1 MEDVEY
7 SCFCCG
13 VPVPFLLDSE
23 SLEWERDSP
32 MESEWDGVDF
42 FLINF
47 VINGSSEVKSP
58 TPLTCGP
65 SYHTLFISPLSL
77 TSPLPL
83 LLLLPPPFASG
94 ESGDGVQEEVLAKLN
109 L

>member
-1 MEDVEY
+1 MEEVEY

-13 VPVPFLLDSE
+13 VPVLDSE
-23 SLEWERDSP
+23 SLEWELDSP

-42 FLINF
+42 FFPNF
-47 VINGSSEVKSP
+47 VTNGSSEVKSP

-65 SYHTLFISPLSL
+65 SYHTLFISL
-77 TSPLPL
+77 TSPLSL
-83 LLLLPPPFASG
+83 LPLLLPPRASG
-94 ESGDGVQEEVLAKLN
+94 ESGEGVQEEVLAKLN